1 MEKFWQKNSL
11 VGKLN
16 SRFAFAPATSF
27 TTEGGREGVIGR
39 GIQFVKLLKE
49 EEQISLL
56 CRTVKLVFQ
65 NLR

>member
-1 MEKFWQKNSL
+1 MEKFWQKNTL
-11 VGKLN
+11 VQQVL
-16 SRFAFAPATSF
+16 RP
-27 TTEGGREGVIGR
+27 RERVIGG

-56 CRTVKLVFQ
+56 CRAVKLVFQ

>member
-1 MEKFWQKNSL
+1 MEKFWQKNTL

-39 GIQFVKLLKE
+39 GIQFVKRSFK
-49 EEQISLL
+49 
-56 CRTVKLVFQ
+56 RRGTD
-65 NLR
+65 